1 MKSIFD
7 TLSRILGRQGLWL
20 AVAILAVLI
29 PFVATTVELSKEF
42 GRYPVGTIA
51 FVAITAVL
59 LGTMAVALRTKRTEL
74 PPPSARISAHPV
86 SAQTPAGAQPAKSAA
101 KAQSGQGAKPKR

>member
-7 TLSRILGRQGLWL
+7 TLSKILGRQGLWL

-42 GRYPVGTIA
+42 ARYPVGTIA
-51 FVAITAVL
+51 FVAITVIL
-59 LGTMAVALRTKRTEL
+59 LGTMAVALRTKRTD
-74 PPPSARISAHPV
+74 PPAPSAQIPAAPA
-86 SAQTPAGAQPAKSAA
+86 SAQTQQPKSAA
-101 KAQSGQGAKPKR
+101 RAQSGQSGKPKR